1 MFGRGFGFPE
11 ILVVLVIILLLFGAT
26 KLPQLAN
33 SLGRS
38 IREFKKGASGPTTGD
53 ETPNPKPTT
62 GDNPP
67 SGGPGTLQ
75 H

>member
-11 ILVVLVIILLLFGAT
+11 ILVILAIVLLLFGAT

-33 SLGRS
+33 ALGRS
-38 IREFKKGASGPTTGD
+38 IKEFKTGAATD
-53 ETPNPKPTT
+53 ETKTRPASDTKPPTA
-62 GDNPP
+62 
-67 SGGPGTLQ
+67 GGSAGTMQ